1 MTLFLGCQQW
11 LTMIGATA
19 LQPLLLVPK
28 MGGTP
33 EQTAK
38 VVSTIFVV
46 SGINTLIQTTMGTR
60 LPIVQGGSFSYLP
73 AVFSIIFNGRLQSI
87 EDDNERFE
95 TTMATIGGAIFVAG
109 LIQAFIGYTG
119 IMVPL
124 LKYISPVAIAPV
136 IAIIGLS
143 LYNLGFANIS
153 TCWPMGLMQVT
164 LTALFSQY
172 LKKIM
177 VRTTS
182 EVIMYESPSHL
193 SSQ

>member
-1 MTLFLGCQQW
+1 
-11 LTMIGATA
+11 
-19 LQPLLLVPK
+19 